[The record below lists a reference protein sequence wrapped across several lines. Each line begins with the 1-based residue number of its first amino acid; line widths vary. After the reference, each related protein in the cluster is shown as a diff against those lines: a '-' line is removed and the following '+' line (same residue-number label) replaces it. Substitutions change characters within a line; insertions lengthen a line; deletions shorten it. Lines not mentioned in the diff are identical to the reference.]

1 VDKVTTPQDQAL
13 TVRQP
18 HAAARLLRRAGRTL
32 PAARARVR
40 GIYDVVRKVI
50 YLSREKTAFTVTFIV
65 ASVVNA
71 LTDGFT
77 VMLVVPLVDT
87 LASDALFRGIP
98 LLSDFG
104 GLFQGMDITQR
115 LRWITLIVLVIVL
128 LRGIMGYVVDLATY
142 MIPLAIEQ
150 SLRNHALRL
159 VMAARMG
166 FVDNL
171 STGEISNLTASFPIR
186 VGIAARFL
194 AQMVSSATTAILLLG
209 LLVTITPMVLA
220 GLAAF
225 TLVGS
230 IIFKRLTGPLAIT
243 LGEELTRAQE
253 SYNQTFLQAIYN
265 HRIVRVSDATDA
277 ILATIERLVNTL
289 RRTQMKSLAVQSATY
304 PFFSTIG
311 GLFVCSLMFGVTF
324 TRTESA
330 QAILGVLVVFLVA
343 MARLLGPLSV
353 FHIARMH
360 FVTHV
365 DAVEKLYA
373 FLKSAEAARDPDGSI
388 ELSNFQ
394 GRISFDHVSF
404 AYDPGKPL
412 LRDVSFSTRAGEMVA
427 VVGPSGSGKTTLFRL
442 LTRIYRPAS
451 GSISVDGHR
460 LDDLAIASFWKRLAY
475 VSQDILIFRGTV
487 RENMTFGRPD
497 AFSDA
502 QLRQAARMAAA
513 LPFIEALDHGF
524 DTVIGDGGITL
535 SGGEKQRIALSR
547 AFLHDARL
555 VLLDEATSQLDA
567 ITERQV
573 QDSVAQL
580 RARGCTIL
588 VIAHRLSTVRDADR
602 ILVLDN
608 GQVVADG
615 THVALVGQKGLY
627 SEMVEK
633 QTIRA

>member
-1 VDKVTTPQDQAL
+1 ML
-13 TVRQP
+13 S
-18 HAAARLLRRAGRTL
+18 AART
-32 PAARARVR
+32 RVSN
-40 GIYDVVRKVI
+40 IYDVVRKVV
-50 YLSREKTAFTVTFIV
+50 YLSREKTTFTVTFIL
-65 ASVVNA
+65 ASVINA

-98 LLSDFG
+98 LLSEFG

-115 LRWITLIVLVIVL
+115 LRWITLIVLIIVV
-128 LRGIMGYVVDLATY
+128 LRGTMGYVVDLATY

-171 STGEISNLTASFPIR
+171 STGEISNLTSSFPIR

-194 AQMVSSATTAILLLG
+194 SQMVSSATTAVLLLG
-209 LLVTITPMVLA
+209 LLVTITPVVLA

-230 IIFKRLTGPLAIT
+230 ILFKRITGPLALT

-265 HRIVRVSDATDA
+265 HRIVRVSNATEA
-277 ILATIERLVNTL
+277 ILGTIERLVNVL

-311 GLFVCSLMFGVTF
+311 GLFVCGLMFSATF
-324 TRTESA
+324 IRPESA
-330 QAILGVLVVFLVA
+330 QGLLGMLVVFLVA
-343 MARLLGPLSV
+343 MSRLLGPLSV

-373 FLKSAEAARDPDGSI
+373 FLKSADAARDRDGAI
-388 ELSNFQ
+388 ELPDLQ
-394 GRISFDHVSF
+394 GRISFAHVSF
-404 AYDPGKPL
+404 AYDGSKPL
-412 LRDVSFSTRAGEMVA
+412 LRNVSFEINPGEMVA

-442 LTRIYRPAS
+442 LTRIYRPDA
-451 GSISVDGHR
+451 GTISVDGQA
-460 LDDLAIASFWKRLAY
+460 LDDIAIASFWHRLAY

-487 RENMTFGRPD
+487 RENMTFGRP
-497 AFSDA
+497 AEFSDA

-513 LPFIEALDHGF
+513 LPFIEALDRGF

-535 SGGEKQRIALSR
+535 SGGEKQRIALAR
-547 AFLHDARL
+547 AFLHDAKL
-555 VLLDEATSQLDA
+555 ILLDEATSQLDA

-573 QDSVAQL
+573 QESVTQL

-588 VIAHRLSTVRDADR
+588 VIAHRLSTVQDADR
-602 ILVLDN
+602 ILVLDH

-615 THVALVGQKGLY
+615 THAALVGQEGLY